1 MRLFEVNTKSML
13 RQFRGHKA
21 LVYFNILILFSEHF
35 KVIFQ
40 WFSAVH
46 RTFFTRDGH
55 HIASFSDDKTVSLWD
70 ISSQQISGHY
80 EGYHNVIISNIF
92 VNLQIKVSH

>member
-1 MRLFEVNTKSML
+1 MTFDLF
-13 RQFRGHKA
+13 R
-21 LVYFNILILFSEHF
+21 
-35 KVIFQ
+35 
-40 WFSAVH
+40 AVH

-80 EGYHNVIISNIF
+80 EGYHMVNILKIKNMLCIDIYDPKF
-92 VNLQIKVSH
+92 VV

>member
-1 MRLFEVNTKSML
+1 MTFYRS
-13 RQFRGHKA
+13 R
-21 LVYFNILILFSEHF
+21 
-35 KVIFQ
+35 
-40 WFSAVH
+40 AVH

-80 EGYHNVIISNIF
+80 EGYHTVNISTN
-92 VNLQIKVSH
+92 

>member
-21 LVYFNILILFSEHF
+21 LVYFNILILFSKNF
-35 KVIFQ
+35 KVIFY

-92 VNLQIKVSH
+92 FNLQIKVSH